1 MADVPGAYI
10 EEDENGWG
18 ITPVYE
24 VNPRVLELKQEK
36 DELKQA
42 IKEHF
47 YNDLFAMILSTAQR
61 GRTAT
66 EVNELKEEK
75 MVLLSPLLEQIHSA
89 LRQVLYWIY
98 DEQIKVGILEPLK
111 KEYQN
116 SKLEIEFVSSLVAA
130 QKVSNI
136 ASMER
141 FTTFVSNIA
150 NAIDPILKSKL
161 NGEKIIEDYASF
173 ANISPNQIVPTYEL
187 DKIRQEAKNSQNQQ
201 NQIMALKE
209 GSQIIQNMGGIDS
222 YGADLLS
229 RFGVI

>member
-1 MADVPGAYI
+1 
-10 EEDENGWG
+10 
-18 ITPVYE
+18 
-24 VNPRVLELKQEK
+24 
-36 DELKQA
+36 
-42 IKEHF
+42 
-47 YNDLFAMILSTAQR
+47 MILSTAER

-89 LRQVLYWIY
+89 LRQILYWIY
-98 DEQIKVGILEPLK
+98 DEQLKVGILEPLK

-116 SKLEIEFVSSLVAA
+116 SRLEIEFVSSLVAA

-161 NGEKIIEDYASF
+161 NGEKIIEDYANY

-187 DKIRQEAKNSQNQQ
+187 DKIRQETKNSQNQQ

-209 GSQIIQNMGGIDS
+209 GSQIIQNMGGVDS